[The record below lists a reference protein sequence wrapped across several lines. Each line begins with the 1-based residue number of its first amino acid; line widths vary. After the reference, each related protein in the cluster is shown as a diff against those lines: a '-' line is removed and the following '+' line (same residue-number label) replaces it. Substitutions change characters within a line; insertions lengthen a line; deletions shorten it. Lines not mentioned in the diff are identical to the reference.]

1 MKKLTKIIS
10 LMLALACVLS
20 LAACGSKAQT
30 ADTAPTDTAPA
41 DAADAAAESET
52 PVVDAIKAKGELVVG
67 TSADYPPY
75 EFHTEID
82 GVDTIVGFDIAI
94 AQNFADALGVE
105 LKVVDMPFDSLLI
118 GLGKGE
124 FDLVMAGMT
133 ANDERRK
140 AADFTDVIFA
150 NDQIVMIRKEDADKY
165 TKIEDLVGHKVGA
178 QTGSDPMKLAQESYG
193 AENIVGLVK
202 NQDLVMELKAGKI
215 DAIQTTSMTA
225 IPYANAND
233 DLMIQDLG
241 FPMNEAGFS
250 GAVPKNE
257 PDFLAFLN
265 EQLAVMKEQGL
276 IEQYVTEAQALAN
289 EE

>member
-30 ADTAPTDTAPA
+30 ADTTPTDTAP
-41 DAADAAAESET
+41 ADAAAESET

-124 FDLVMAGMT
+124 FDLVMADMT

-225 IPYANAND
+225 IPYVNAND

-276 IEQYVTEAQALAN
+276 IEQYVTEAQALTN

>member
-1 MKKLTKIIS
+1 MKKIIA
-10 LMLALACVLS
+10 LILALIMALCLV
-20 LAACGSKAQT
+20 ACGAKAP
-30 ADTAPTDTAPA
+30 ADTDAPA
-41 DAADAAAESET
+41 DADSSVVSET
-52 PVVDAIKAKGELVVG
+52 PTIDAIKAKGELVVG

-94 AQNFADALGVE
+94 SQYFADALGVE

-118 GLGKGE
+118 GLNEGE

-140 AADFTDVIFA
+140 VADFTDIIFA
-150 NDQIVMIRKEDADKY
+150 NDQIVMIRKEDADKF

-178 QTGSDPMKLAQESYG
+178 QTGSDPYKLAAESYG
-193 AENIVGLVK
+193 AENVVGLVK

-215 DAIQTTSMTA
+215 DAVQTTSMTA
-225 IPYANAND
+225 IPYVTAND
-233 DLMIQDLG
+233 DLMIQDVG

-250 GAVPKNE
+250 GAIPKDQA
-257 PDFLAFLN
+257 DFLAFLN
-265 EQLAVMKEQGL
+265 EQLAEMKAQNL
-276 IEQYVTEAQALAN
+276 IEQFVTEAQALAN
-289 EE
+289 AD

>member
-1 MKKLTKIIS
+1 MKKKFVS
-10 LMLALACVLS
+10 LLLALACALTLV
-20 LAACGSKAQT
+20 ACGAKEEEKPAET
-30 ADTAPTDTAPA
+30 PAETPVEAPA
-41 DAADAAAESET
+41 EPPVESET
-52 PVVDAIKAKGELVVG
+52 PTIDAIKEKGVLVVG

-75 EFHTEID
+75 EFHTEIN

-94 AQNFADALGVE
+94 SQFFADALGVE
-105 LKVVDMPFDSLLI
+105 MKVGDMPFDSLLI
-118 GLGKGE
+118 GLNQGE

-165 TKIEDLVGHKVGA
+165 TEIEDLVGHKVGA
-178 QTGSDPMKLAQESYG
+178 QTGSDPMKLAEESYG
-193 AENIVGLVK
+193 AENVIGLVK

-225 IPYANAND
+225 IPYVNAND

-250 GAVPKNE
+250 GAIPKGQA
-257 PDFLAFLN
+257 DFLQFLN
-265 EQLAVMKEQGL
+265 EQLVIMKDQGL

-289 EE
+289 AE

>member
-1 MKKLTKIIS
+1 MKKLVKIIS
-10 LMLALACVLS
+10 LTLALACVLS
-20 LAACGSKAQT
+20 LAACGSKSQT
-30 ADTAPTDTAPA
+30 TDTAPA
-41 DAADAAAESET
+41 DAAPADAAVESET

-82 GVDTIVGFDIAI
+82 GVDIIVGFDIAI

-165 TKIEDLVGHKVGA
+165 TKIEDMVGHKVGA

-193 AENIVGLVK
+193 EENIVGLVK

-225 IPYANAND
+225 IPYVNAND

>member
-30 ADTAPTDTAPA
+30 ADTALTDTAP
-41 DAADAAAESET
+41 ADAAAESET

-150 NDQIVMIRKEDADKY
+150 NDQIVIIRKEDADKY

-225 IPYANAND
+225 IPYVNAND

>member
-1 MKKLTKIIS
+1 MKKKFVS
-10 LMLALACVLS
+10 LLLALACALS
-20 LAACGSKAQT
+20 LVACGAKEEEKPAET
-30 ADTAPTDTAPA
+30 PAETPVEAPA
-41 DAADAAAESET
+41 ETPAESET
-52 PVVDAIKAKGELVVG
+52 PTIDAIKEKGVLVVG

-75 EFHTEID
+75 EFHTEIN

-94 AQNFADALGVE
+94 SQFFADALGVE
-105 LKVVDMPFDSLLI
+105 MKVVDMPFDSLLI
-118 GLGKGE
+118 GLNQGE

-165 TKIEDLVGHKVGA
+165 TEIEDLVGHKVGA
-178 QTGSDPMKLAQESYG
+178 QTGSDPMKLAEESYG
-193 AENIVGLVK
+193 AENVIGLVK

-215 DAIQTTSMTA
+215 DAVQTTSMTA
-225 IPYANAND
+225 IPYVNAND

-250 GAVPKNE
+250 GAIPKGQA
-257 PDFLAFLN
+257 DFLQFLN
-265 EQLAVMKEQGL
+265 EQLVIMKDQGL

-289 EE
+289 AE

>member
-30 ADTAPTDTAPA
+30 ADTTPTDTAP
-41 DAADAAAESET
+41 ADAAAESET

-225 IPYANAND
+225 IPYVNAND

-276 IEQYVTEAQALAN
+276 IEQYVTEAQALTN

>member
-30 ADTAPTDTAPA
+30 ADTAPTDTAP
-41 DAADAAAESET
+41 ADAAAESET

>member
-1 MKKLTKIIS
+1 MKKKFVS
-10 LMLALACVLS
+10 LLLALACALS
-20 LAACGSKAQT
+20 LVACGAKEEEKPAET
-30 ADTAPTDTAPA
+30 PAETPVEAPA
-41 DAADAAAESET
+41 ETPAESET
-52 PVVDAIKAKGELVVG
+52 PTIDAIKEKGVLVVG

-75 EFHTEID
+75 EFHTEIN

-94 AQNFADALGVE
+94 SQFFADALGVE
-105 LKVVDMPFDSLLI
+105 MKVVDMPFDSLLI
-118 GLGKGE
+118 GLNQGE

-165 TKIEDLVGHKVGA
+165 TEIEDLVGHKVGA
-178 QTGSDPMKLAQESYG
+178 QTGSDPMKLAEESYG
-193 AENIVGLVK
+193 AENVIGLVK

-215 DAIQTTSMTA
+215 DAVQTTSMTA
-225 IPYANAND
+225 IPYVNAND

-250 GAVPKNE
+250 GAIPKGQE
-257 PDFLAFLN
+257 DFLQFLN
-265 EQLAVMKEQGL
+265 EQLVIMKDQGL

-289 EE
+289 AE

>member
-1 MKKLTKIIS
+1 MKKKFVS
-10 LMLALACVLS
+10 LLLALACALS
-20 LAACGSKAQT
+20 LVACGAKEEEKPAET
-30 ADTAPTDTAPA
+30 PAETPVEAPA
-41 DAADAAAESET
+41 ETPAESET
-52 PVVDAIKAKGELVVG
+52 PTIDAIKEKGVLVVG

-75 EFHTEID
+75 EFHTEIND
-82 GVDTIVGFDIAI
+82 VDTIVGFDIAI
-94 AQNFADALGVE
+94 SQFFADALGVE
-105 LKVVDMPFDSLLI
+105 MKVVDMPFDSLLI
-118 GLGKGE
+118 GLNQGE

-165 TKIEDLVGHKVGA
+165 TEIEDLVGHKVGA
-178 QTGSDPMKLAQESYG
+178 QTGSDPMKLAEESYG
-193 AENIVGLVK
+193 AENVIGLVK

-225 IPYANAND
+225 IPYVNAND

-250 GAVPKNE
+250 GAIPKGQE
-257 PDFLAFLN
+257 DFLQFLN
-265 EQLAVMKEQGL
+265 EQLVIMKDQGL

-289 EE
+289 AE

>member
-1 MKKLTKIIS
+1 MKKKFVS
-10 LMLALACVLS
+10 LLLALACTLTLV
-20 LAACGSKAQT
+20 ACGAKEEEKPAEKPAET
-30 ADTAPTDTAPA
+30 PVEAPA
-41 DAADAAAESET
+41 EKPAESET
-52 PVVDAIKAKGELVVG
+52 PTIDAIKEKGVLVVG

-75 EFHTEID
+75 EFHTEIN

-94 AQNFADALGVE
+94 SQFFADALGVE
-105 LKVVDMPFDSLLI
+105 MKVVDMPFDSLLI
-118 GLGKGE
+118 GLNEGE

-150 NDQIVMIRKEDADKY
+150 NDQIVMIRKEDAEKF
-165 TKIEDLVGHKVGA
+165 TEIEHLVGHKVGA
-178 QTGSDPMKLAQESYG
+178 QTGSDPMKLAEESYG
-193 AENIVGLVK
+193 AENVIGLVK

-225 IPYANAND
+225 IPYVNAND

-250 GAVPKNE
+250 GAIPKGQA
-257 PDFLAFLN
+257 DFLEFLN
-265 EQLAVMKEQGL
+265 EQLVIMKNQGL

-289 EE
+289 AE

>member
-1 MKKLTKIIS
+1 MKKV
-10 LMLALACVLS
+10 LALI
-20 LAACGSKAQT
+20 LALIMALGLIACGAK
-30 ADTAPTDTAPA
+30 APA
-41 DAADAAAESET
+41 DTDAPADSDAPVVSET
-52 PVVDAIKAKGELVVG
+52 PTIDAIKAKGELVVG

-94 AQNFADALGVE
+94 SQYFADALGVT

-118 GLGKGE
+118 GLNEGE

-140 AADFTDVIFA
+140 VADFTDIIFA
-150 NDQIVMIRKEDADKY
+150 NDQIVMIRKVDAEKF
-165 TKIEDLVGHKVGA
+165 TTIESLVGHKVGA
-178 QTGSDPMKLAQESYG
+178 QTGSDPYKLAAESYG
-193 AENIVGLVK
+193 EDCVVGLVK

-215 DAIQTTSMTA
+215 DAVQTTSMTA
-225 IPYANAND
+225 IPYVTAND
-233 DLMIQDLG
+233 DLMIQDVG

-250 GAVPKNE
+250 GAIPKDQA
-257 PDFLAFLN
+257 DFLAFLN
-265 EQLAVMKEQGL
+265 EQLANMKAQGL

-289 EE
+289 AE

>member
-1 MKKLTKIIS
+1 MKKHLRIVS
-10 LMLALACVLS
+10 LLLALVCTLS
-20 LAACGSKAQT
+20 LAACGGKQG
-30 ADTAPTDTAPA
+30 
-41 DAADAAAESET
+41 ESSAET
-52 PVVDAIKAKGELVVG
+52 PAETPTIDAIKAKGELVVG

-75 EFHTEID
+75 EFHTEIN

-94 AQNFADALGVE
+94 SQYFADALGVT

-118 GLGKGE
+118 GLNQGE

-150 NDQIVMIRKEDADKY
+150 NDQIVMIRKEDANKY

-178 QTGSDPMKLAQESYG
+178 QTGSDPLKLAQESYG
-193 AENIVGLVK
+193 AENIIGLVK
-202 NQDLVMELKAGKI
+202 NQDLVMELKSGKI

-225 IPYANAND
+225 IPYVNAND

-241 FPMNEAGFS
+241 FPMNDAGFS
-250 GAVPKNE
+250 GAIPKNQS
-257 PDFLAFLN
+257 DLLAFLN
-265 EQLAVMKEQGL
+265 EQLAEMKAQGL
-276 IEQYVTEAQALAN
+276 IEQYVEEAQALAN
-289 EE
+289 AE